1 MKKALPCL
9 LLFLSLQCFAQGF
22 LRVQGKTIVNGKGE
36 EVLLRGMGL
45 GGWMLQEPYM
55 LQMNGIAPNQVTIRR
70 KITELIGDKATARFY
85 DAWLANHCTRADIDS
100 MAVWGFN
107 SVRLAM
113 HYNLFTLPVEQEPDS
128 TKNTW
133 IEKGFALTDSLLDWC
148 RDARIYLILDLHAA
162 PGGQGNDIPIS
173 DRDTS
178 RPSLWQSPAAQ
189 NKTIALWKELARRYA
204 NEEWIGGY
212 DLINEPNW
220 PFEDPSSKNGCSEKN
235 NRELKELLTAI
246 TREIRKEDTNHII
259 FIEGNCWANNYNGMF
274 PLWDN
279 NLVVSFHKYW
289 NRNDEASIAQFLKIR
304 EEQQVPLWLG
314 ESGENSNAWYTDA
327 ISLVEKNNIGWA
339 WWPLKKL
346 GANNP
351 LQVPAPEGYA
361 KLLKYWRGEGPA
373 PSREEAEA
381 TLMQLAKALRIE
393 NNKLHRGVIDAMF
406 RQVRSGEVRPYVTRT
421 LSQQVIIYAADYDEG
436 RSGISYSDTESG
448 EYWVATQK
456 RTGWNRGGQYRND
469 GVDIGLCNDS
479 LTNGYYVGWT
489 EPGEW
494 LEYTVDVPADGWYT
508 LSLRA
513 REARPDSL
521 GVVSVL
527 VNGKEM
533 GKALALGTASAG
545 AWQTVKG
552 DAIRLAR
559 GRQQLRLLITRGN
572 PELNYF
578 SLSPVKKKK
587 TKEHKAKNDDAQY
600 RNATDEHR

>member
-1 MKKALPCL
+1 MKKILPFL
-9 LLFLSLQCFAQGF
+9 FFFLSFQSFSQGF
-22 LRVQGKTIVNGKGE
+22 LRVQGKTIVNGRNE

-55 LQMNGIAPNQVTIRR
+55 LQMSGIAPNQVTIRR
-70 KITELIGDKATARFY
+70 KITELIGEKAAARFY
-85 DAWLANHCTRADIDS
+85 NAWLANHCTRADIDS
-100 MAVWGFN
+100 LAAWGFN

-178 RPSLWQSPAAQ
+178 QPSLWQSPAAQ
-189 NKTIALWKELARRYA
+189 SKTIALWRELARRYA

-220 PFEDPSSKNGCSEKN
+220 PFEDPSNKNGCNEQN
-235 NRELKELLTAI
+235 NTQLKELLTAI
-246 TREIRKEDTNHII
+246 TREIRKEDANHII

-274 PLWDN
+274 PLWDK

-361 KLLKYWRGEGPA
+361 KILKYWKGEEPK

-381 TLMQLAKALRIE
+381 TLLQLAEALRIQ

-406 RQVRSGEVRPYVTRT
+406 RQVRSDEVRPFVAIPP
-421 LSQQVIIYAADYDEG
+421 SQRMTVYAADYDAG
-436 RSGISYSDTESG
+436 RSGISYNDTESG
-448 EYWVATQK
+448 EYWVATGK

-479 LTNGYYVGWT
+479 ITNGYFVGWT

-494 LEYTVDVPADGWYT
+494 LQYTVDIPADGWYVI
-508 LSLRA
+508 SLRA
-513 REARPDSL
+513 RETKPDTLSA
-521 GVVSVL
+521 VSIL
-527 VNGKEM
+527 VNGEKKGKESPLR
-533 GKALALGTASAG
+533 KANAG

-552 DAIRLAR
+552 DAVQLGK
-559 GRQQLRLLITRGN
+559 GRQQLRLLISRGN
-572 PELNYF
+572 PDLNYF
-578 SLSPVKKKK
+578 SLSPVKKQNLRQN
-587 TKEHKAKNDDAQY
+587 KAKK
-600 RNATDEHR
+600 

>member
-1 MKKALPCL
+1 MKLLPFFF
-9 LLFLSLQCFAQGF
+9 LLFSLQCFSQGF
-22 LRVQGKTIVNGKGE
+22 LRVKGKTIVNGRGE

-55 LQMNGIAPNQVTIRR
+55 LQMNGIAPNQISIRK
-70 KITELIGDKATARFY
+70 KITELIGDRATERFY
-85 DAWLANHCTRADIDS
+85 EAWLANHCTRADIDS
-100 MAVWGFN
+100 MAAWGFN
-107 SVRLAM
+107 SVRLPL
-113 HYNLFTLPVEQEPDS
+113 HYNLFTLPVEDEPDS

-133 IEKGFALTDSLLDWC
+133 IQKGFALTDSLLDWC

-178 RPSLWQSPAAQ
+178 RPSLWQSTAAQ
-189 NKTIALWKELARRYA
+189 NKTVALWKELARRYA
-204 NEEWIGGY
+204 KEEWIGGY

-220 PFEDPSSKNGCSEKN
+220 PFDDPSNKNGCNEKN
-235 NRELKELLTAI
+235 NRQLKELLIAI
-246 TREIRKEDTNHII
+246 TEEIRKEDKSHII

-274 PLWDN
+274 PLWDD

-289 NRNDEASIAQFLKIR
+289 NRNDEASIEQFLKIR
-304 EEQQVPLWLG
+304 EEQGVPLWLG

-327 ISLVEKNNIGWA
+327 ISLVEKNKIGWA

-361 KLLKYWRGEGPA
+361 KLLKYWKNEGPA

-406 RQVRSGEVRPYVTRT
+406 RQVRSGEAMPFHSVKP
-421 LSQQVIIYAADYDEG
+421 SQRMVVHAADYDAG
-436 RSGISYSDTESG
+436 RSGAAYYDTESA
-448 EYWVATQK
+448 EYWVATGK

-469 GVDIGLCNDS
+469 GVDIGVSDDAS
-479 LTNGYYVGWT
+479 GNGYFIGWT

-494 LEYTVDVPADGWYT
+494 LQYTIDIPADGWYEMD
-508 LSLRA
+508 LRA
-513 REARPDSL
+513 RDAKPDST
-521 GVVSVL
+521 GAVSLL
-527 VNGKEM
+527 VNGEKKGKEM
-533 GKALALGTASAG
+533 ILGKANAG
-545 AWQTVKG
+545 SWQTVKG
-552 DAIRLAR
+552 DAVQLKK
-559 GRQQLRLLITRGN
+559 GRQQLRLLITSGH
-572 PELNYF
+572 PDLNYF
-578 SLSPVKKKK
+578 TLSTVKKQNRKQNK
-587 TKEHKAKNDDAQY
+587 TK
-600 RNATDEHR
+600 R

>member
-1 MKKALPCL
+1 MKLLPFFF
-9 LLFLSLQCFAQGF
+9 LLFSLQGFSQGF
-22 LRVQGKTIVNGKGE
+22 LRVKEKTIVNGRGE

-55 LQMNGIAPNQVTIRR
+55 LQMNGIAPNQISIRK
-70 KITELIGDKATARFY
+70 KITELIGDGATKRFY
-85 DAWLANHCTRADIDS
+85 EAWLANHCTRADIDS
-100 MAVWGFN
+100 MAAWGFN
-107 SVRLAM
+107 SVRLPL
-113 HYNLFTLPVEQEPDS
+113 HYNLFTLPVEDEPDS

-178 RPSLWQSPAAQ
+178 RPSLWQSSAAQ

-204 NEEWIGGY
+204 KEEWIGGY

-220 PFEDPSSKNGCSEKN
+220 PFDDPSNKNGCNEKN
-235 NRELKELLTAI
+235 NRQLKELLIDI
-246 TREIRKEDTNHII
+246 TKEIRKEDKNHII

-274 PLWDN
+274 PLWDD

-304 EEQQVPLWLG
+304 EEQRVPLWLG

-351 LQVPAPEGYA
+351 LQVPSPEGYA
-361 KLLKYWRGEGPA
+361 KLLKYWKNEGPA

-381 TLMQLAKALRIE
+381 TLMQLAEALRIE

-406 RQVRSGEVRPYVTRT
+406 RQVRSGEAMPFRSVKP
-421 LSQQVIIYAADYDEG
+421 SQRMVIHAADYDAG
-436 RSGISYSDTESG
+436 RSGVAYYDTESA
-448 EYWVATQK
+448 EYWVATGK

-469 GVDIGLCNDS
+469 GVDIGVSDDAS
-479 LTNGYYVGWT
+479 GNGYFVGWT
-489 EPGEW
+489 EAGEW
-494 LEYTVDVPADGWYT
+494 LQYTIDIPEDGWYEMD
-508 LSLRA
+508 LRA
-513 REARPDSL
+513 RDAKPDST
-521 GVVSVL
+521 GSVFLL
-527 VNGKEM
+527 VNGERKGKEM
-533 GKALALGTASAG
+533 ILEKANAG
-545 AWQTVKG
+545 SWQTVKG
-552 DAIRLAR
+552 DAVQLKK
-559 GRQQLRLLITRGN
+559 GRQQVRLLITSGH
-572 PELNYF
+572 PDLNYF
-578 SLSPVKKKK
+578 TLSPVKKQNRKQNK
-587 TKEHKAKNDDAQY
+587 TK
-600 RNATDEHR
+600 R